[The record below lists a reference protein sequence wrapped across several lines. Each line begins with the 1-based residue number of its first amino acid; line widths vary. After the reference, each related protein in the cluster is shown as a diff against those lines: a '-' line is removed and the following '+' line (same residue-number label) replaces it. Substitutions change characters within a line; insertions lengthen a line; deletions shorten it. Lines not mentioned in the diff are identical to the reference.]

1 MLRYN
6 PLLGTWTMVA
16 AHRQQRPHLPKDY
29 CPFCPGSGKVPDQY
43 EVLKYDNDFPALSI
57 QPEEVIQPSFYQ
69 AAPSYGHCEVIL
81 YSSDHQASL
90 YQLSDEHLLKLTKL
104 WKERWVALSQ
114 DPQVKYVFIF
124 ENRGEEVGVTMHH
137 PHGQIYAYS
146 WVPLKIEQELAQCRQ
161 WFEKHQSPLI
171 PAITQA
177 ELQEKQRVIT
187 VNEHFAAFIPYF
199 TDYPY
204 GVFITPLRPI
214 NSIAEMEEQELQ
226 SLGKIL
232 KEVTGAFD
240 ALFHR
245 PFPYMMC
252 FHQIPVNVDIDVTPY
267 YHFHIEFYTPLRAAD
282 KIKWYA
288 SSEMGAW
295 AAANTRYVE
304 ECAEELRQALER
316 FKLNPV
322 S

>member
-16 AHRQQRPHLPKDY
+16 ANRQQRPHLPKDY
-29 CPFCPGSGKVPDQY
+29 CPFCPGSGKVPDHY
-43 EVLKYDNDFPALSI
+43 EVLKYDNDFPALSTR
-57 QPEEVIQPSFYQ
+57 PEELIKHPFYSTRP
-69 AAPSYGHCEVIL
+69 AYGHCEVVL
-81 YSSDHQASL
+81 YSPDHLASL
-90 YQLSDEHLLKLTKL
+90 YDLSDDHLFKLVTL
-104 WKERWVALSQ
+104 WKERFIQLSK

-146 WVPLKIEQELAQCRQ
+146 WVPLKIEQEISQCQ
-161 WFEKHQSPLI
+161 KWFEQHQSPLI
-171 PAITQA
+171 PDITKA
-177 ELQEKQRVIT
+177 EMQEKHRVIT
-187 VNEHFAAFIPYF
+187 LNNHFTVFIPFF

-214 NSIAEMEEQELQ
+214 NSLADMQEDELK
-226 SLGKIL
+226 SLASIL
-232 KEVTGAFD
+232 KEITGAFD
-240 ALFHR
+240 HLFDR

-252 FHQIPVNVDIDVTPY
+252 FHQIPVNITPDVTKY

-295 AAANTRYVE
+295 AAANTRIVE
-304 ECAEELRQALER
+304 DCAEELRQALNK
-316 FKLNPV
+316 FKSV
-322 S
+322 KR

>member
-29 CPFCPGSGKVPDQY
+29 CPFCPGSGKVPDFY
-43 EVLKYDNDFPALSI
+43 EVLKYDNDFPALSTN
-57 QPEEVIQPSFYQ
+57 PEEIILHSFYQ

-90 YQLSDEHLLKLTKL
+90 YQLSSEHLLKLARL
-104 WKERWVALSQ
+104 WKERWIALSQ
-114 DPQVKYVFIF
+114 DPNVKYVFIF

-146 WVPLKIEQELAQCRQ
+146 WVPLKIEQELSQCLK
-161 WFEKHQSPLI
+161 WFQQYQKPLI
-171 PAITQA
+171 LEITQA
-177 ELQEKQRVIT
+177 ELLEKKRVIT
-187 VNEHFAAFIPYF
+187 VNNHFAAFIPYF

-204 GVFITPLRPI
+204 GVFITPLQAK
-214 NSIAEMEEQELQ
+214 NSLADMQDDELM
-226 SLGKIL
+226 SLGNIL
-232 KEVTGAFD
+232 KDITGAFD
-240 ALFHR
+240 YLFER

-252 FHQIPVNVDIDVTPY
+252 FHQIPVNIDADVLSY
-267 YHFHIEFYTPLRAAD
+267 YHFHIEFYTPLRAKD

-295 AAANTRYVE
+295 AAANTRNVE
-304 ECAEELRQALER
+304 ECAEELRLALKR
-316 FKLNPV
+316 FKSMNE

>member
-16 AHRQQRPHLPKDY
+16 AHRQQRPHLPKNY
-29 CPFCPGSGKVPDQY
+29 CPFCPGSGKVPDHY
-43 EVLKYDNDFPALSI
+43 EVLKYDNDFPALSTH
-57 QPEEVIQPSFYQ
+57 PEEVIHPSFYQ
-69 AAPSYGHCEVIL
+69 AAPSYGYCEVIL

-90 YQLSDEHLLKLTKL
+90 YQLSNEHLLKLAKL

-146 WVPLKIEQELAQCRQ
+146 WVPLKIEQEISQCRQ
-161 WFEKHQSPLI
+161 WFEQHHQPLI

-177 ELQEKQRVIT
+177 ELQEKERVLT
-187 VNEHFAAFIPYF
+187 VNEHFVAFIPYF

-214 NSIAEMEEQELQ
+214 NSIAEMEEVELQ
-226 SLGKIL
+226 SLVKIL
-232 KEVTGAFD
+232 KDVTGAFD

-252 FHQIPVNVDIDVTPY
+252 FHQIPVNMDTDVTPY

-295 AAANTRYVE
+295 AAANTRNVE

-316 FKLNPV
+316 FKLSHV